1 MKEEPLRIHIH
12 DLAIADFQRLR
23 ANSPDVYRELI
34 AGLKALAHEN
44 DPRRP
49 LHNGLNAVNMF
60 PTGRGSYRL
69 KCKGQ
74 QWRAVFRVFER
85 GGGVIVQIMP
95 HDMLDDDAERW
106 IEVVYA
112 DVRDDTTYGSKFTAR
127 YERVQEAGS

>member
-1 MKEEPLRIHIH
+1 MKEEPLRIIVH

-34 AGLKALAHEN
+34 AGLKCLAHED
-44 DPRRP
+44 DPRNPR
-49 LHNGLNAVNMF
+49 HGLTNVVVMH

-74 QWRAVFRVFER
+74 QWRVVFRVFER
-85 GGGVIVQIMP
+85 GCGIVVQIMP
-95 HDMLDDDAERW
+95 HDVLDDSAERW

-112 DVRDDTTYGSKFTAR
+112 TERDDSTYGSKFTGR
-127 YERVQEAGS
+127 YELVERTG